1 MVNIIGMLIHMTKKL
16 PNRAGQVYSTMIK
29 EVPGQYLAEY
39 QARQLWVEYPG
50 RAVLERITR

>member
-1 MVNIIGMLIHMTKKL
+1 MVNIIGMLIHMMKKL
-16 PNRAGQVYSTMIK
+16 GQVYSSMIK